1 MTSAGGPMALWRARV
16 AAGDISADP
25 AQRRAVEVLQLLHM
39 RLADY
44 NPAKPKRVGLGF
56 FGWGRD
62 RLVEKPVP

>member
-1 MTSAGGPMALWRARV
+1 MALWRARV

-56 FGWGRD
+56 FG
-62 RLVEKPVP
+62 